1 MEAKKTLVQF
11 TVTKSGAR
19 LASMDIKDSY
29 ITKMHRLEK
38 SVYIKTPFKEI
49 LEKTMAEYDLKRFE
63 LDGIVIFKV
72 DGCM

>member
-1 MEAKKTLVQF
+1 
-11 TVTKSGAR
+11 
-19 LASMDIKDSY
+19 
-29 ITKMHRLEK
+29 MHRLEK

-49 LEKTMAEYDLKRFE
+49 LEKTIAEYDLKRFE